1 MGDEVC
7 VCIYICA
14 QCTQREM
21 KLSNNILSVL
31 SIEASQ
37 SLCNIFLPFL
47 LSFLLVLVVLYM
59 GIVGITL
66 EYHKFFF
73 SLPQLMLFLLPVKT
87 PKPHILSSTKQL
99 LNNSSNHV
107 LGPILEYE
115 IHLEFSLLRIVVIF
129 YDVKSSITFDRGF
142 DCMRWLLNVKSSIT

>member
-1 MGDEVC
+1 
-7 VCIYICA
+7 
-14 QCTQREM
+14 M

-37 SLCNIFLPFL
+37 SLCNVFLPLL

-129 YDVKSSITFDRGF
+129 YDLRLNP
-142 DCMRWLLNVKSSIT
+142 LLLNVNVKSSISFDCCSSLFDVVYLEGKKQQVL